1 VIFSDNLNKVQLTLY
16 ETHGIFYIS
25 CMKKENFSSVVKLQI
40 DYKLERILSNRIIEF
55 IGESANNKEFEAFN
69 IK

>member
-1 VIFSDNLNKVQLTLY
+1 
-16 ETHGIFYIS
+16 
-25 CMKKENFSSVVKLQI
+25 MKKENFSSVVKLQI